1 MHYIP
6 NAESDWESM
15 LQTLAL
21 ESLEEL
27 TTSLPESLRMKKAL
41 DLPRPLS
48 EMELVRHLQSL
59 SAEGTQGKRH
69 ISFLGAGAYDH
80 FIPAVVDHVLRRS
93 EFYTAYTP
101 YQPEISQGTLQAI
114 FEFQTLICQLTGMDV
129 ANASVYDGAS
139 AVAEAVWMAQRI
151 KGRRKCLLSRAVH
164 PEFRTVTRTY
174 THPLN
179 LELEEISY
187 TPEGTTNL
195 EALQEGADEETS
207 AVVIQQP
214 NFFGCLEDLE
224 EWARIVHDKGAL
236 LIVAVAEPLSLALL
250 QPPGLLG
257 ADIVV
262 GEGQGFGNALSF
274 GGPYVGFFASKEGFL
289 RSMPGR
295 LVGQTVDREGRRGF
309 VLAVATREQHIRRE
323 KATSNICTNQA
334 LCALAVLVY
343 LTLMGKQGLRE
354 LAEINLSKG
363 QYAKKRLGGSG
374 RLRFPAPT
382 FNEFVLTLDGEPSSI
397 LPPLLQA
404 GFVGGLPLKRF
415 YPEMEREVLVCVTEK
430 HSKEDIDR
438 FAEILGE
445 IQGGNGRKGK
455 RGKGFPL
462 DRELR
467 SSR

>member
-1 MHYIP
+1 MRYIP
-6 NAESDWESM
+6 NAEYDWGSM
-15 LQTLAL
+15 LQTMEL

-27 TTSLPESLRMKKAL
+27 TAILPESHRMKKAL
-41 DLPRPLS
+41 ELPLPLS
-48 EMELVRHLQSL
+48 EMELVQHLRSL
-59 SAEGTQGKRH
+59 SKAGRQGKRWV
-69 ISFLGAGAYDH
+69 SFLGAGAYDH
-80 FIPAVVDHVLRRS
+80 FVPAVVDHVLRRS

-139 AVAEAVWMAQRI
+139 AVAEAVLMAQRI
-151 KGRRKCLLSRAVH
+151 KGRRRCLLSRAVH
-164 PEFRTVTRTY
+164 PEFRMVTRTY

-179 LELEEISY
+179 FELKEISY

-195 EALQEGADEETS
+195 EALQEGVDEETS

-224 EWARIVHDKGAL
+224 EGARIVHAKGAL

-262 GEGQGFGNALSF
+262 GEGQGFGNAMSF

-289 RSMPGR
+289 RSIPGR
-295 LVGQTVDREGRRGF
+295 LVGQTVDQQGRRGF

-343 LTLMGKQGLRE
+343 LTVMGKQGLRE
-354 LAEINLSKG
+354 VAEINLSKCE
-363 QYAKKRLGGSG
+363 YAKKRLRGSG
-374 RLRFPAPT
+374 RLRFSAPT
-382 FNEFVLTLDGEPSSI
+382 FNEFVFTLDGEPSSI
-397 LPPLLQA
+397 LPALLPA

-415 YPEMEREVLVCVTEK
+415 YPEMEREILVCVTEK

-438 FAEILGE
+438 FDELLGE
-445 IQGGNGRKGK
+445 IRKKNRK
-455 RGKGFPL
+455 RGKEEKGSIPI
-462 DRELR
+462 EG
-467 SSR
+467 

>member
-1 MHYIP
+1 MRYIP
-6 NAESDWESM
+6 NAEYDWESM
-15 LQTLAL
+15 LQAMDLKSLEDLTNILPASLRLRKAL
-21 ESLEEL
+21 E
-27 TTSLPESLRMKKAL
+27 LPL
-41 DLPRPLS
+41 PLS
-48 EMELVRHLQSL
+48 EMELVQHLGSL
-59 SAEGTQGKRH
+59 SQAGRQGKGWV
-69 ISFLGAGAYDH
+69 SFLGAGAYDH
-80 FIPAVVDHVLRRS
+80 FVPAVVDHVLRRS

-139 AVAEAVWMAQRI
+139 AVAEAVLMAQRI
-151 KGRRKCLLSRAVH
+151 KGRKRCLLSRGVH
-164 PEFRTVTRTY
+164 PDYRSVARTY
-174 THPLN
+174 TRPLN

-195 EALQEGADEETS
+195 EALQQVINEETS

-224 EWARIVHDKGAL
+224 QGARIVHAQGAL
-236 LIVAVAEPLSLALL
+236 LLVAVAEPLSLALL

-274 GGPYVGFFASKEGFL
+274 GGPYVGFFASREGFL

-295 LVGQTVDREGRRGF
+295 LVGQTVDRQGRRGF

-343 LTLMGKQGLRE
+343 LAAMGKQGLRE
-354 LAEINLSKG
+354 LAGINLSKCE
-363 QYAKKRLGGSG
+363 YAKERLQGPG
-374 RLRFPAPT
+374 RLRFSTPT
-382 FNEFVLTLDGEPSSI
+382 FNEFVLTLNGEPSSI
-397 LPPLLQA
+397 LPALLPQ
-404 GFVGGLPLKRF
+404 GIVGGLSLKRF
-415 YPEMEREVLVCVTEK
+415 YPEMEREILVCVTEK
-430 HSKEDIDR
+430 HTKEDIDR
-438 FAEILGE
+438 LAETL
-445 IQGGNGRKGK
+445 QSLPRGR
-455 RGKGFPL
+455 
-462 DRELR
+462 
-467 SSR
+467 

>member
-1 MHYIP
+1 MRYIP
-6 NAESDWESM
+6 NAESDWELM
-15 LQTLAL
+15 LQTLPFK
-21 ESLEEL
+21 SLEEL
-27 TTSLPESLRMKKAL
+27 MTILPDSLRMKKAL
-41 DLPRPLS
+41 ELPRPLS
-48 EMELVRHLQSL
+48 EMELIQHLRSL
-59 SAEGTQGKRH
+59 SEGGTRGKSW

-101 YQPEISQGTLQAI
+101 YQPEMSQGTLQAI
-114 FEFQTLICQLTGMDV
+114 FEFQTLICQLTGMDL

-139 AVAEAVWMAQRI
+139 AVAEAVLMAQRI
-151 KGRRKCLLSRAVH
+151 KGRRKCLWSRAIH
-164 PEFRTVTRTY
+164 PESRMVTRTY

-179 LELEEISY
+179 LQLKEISY
-187 TPEGTTNL
+187 TPEGTTDL
-195 EALQEGADEETS
+195 KALQEALDEETS
-207 AVVIQQP
+207 AFVIQQP

-224 EWARIVHDKGAL
+224 EAAKIVQAKGAL

-274 GGPYVGFFASKEGFL
+274 GGPYVGFFATKEGFL

-295 LVGQTVDREGRRGF
+295 LVGQTVDRQGRRGF

-343 LTLMGKQGLRE
+343 LTVMGKQGLRE
-354 LAEINLSKG
+354 LAEINLSKCE
-363 QYAKKRLGGSG
+363 YAKKGLRGSG
-374 RLRFPAPT
+374 HLRFPAPT
-382 FNEFVLTLDGEPSSI
+382 FNEFVFTLDGEPSSI
-397 LPPLLQA
+397 LPALWQA

-415 YPEMEREVLVCVTEK
+415 YPEMEKEILLCVTEK

-438 FAEILGE
+438 FAEILKSRS
-445 IQGGNGRKGK
+445 GR
-455 RGKGFPL
+455 R
-462 DRELR
+462 
-467 SSR
+467 